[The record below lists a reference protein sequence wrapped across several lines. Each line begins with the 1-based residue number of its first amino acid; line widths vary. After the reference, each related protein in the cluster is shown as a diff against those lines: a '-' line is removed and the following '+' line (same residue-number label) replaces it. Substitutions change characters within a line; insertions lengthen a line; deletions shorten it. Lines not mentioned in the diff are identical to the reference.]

1 MRLFSTIPV
10 QLEAQNTIV
19 KKSIKTDAR
28 VIGTPLRLK
37 ENTNIRQ
44 PKTAEK
50 QGKCKL
56 TVCCWS
62 R

>member
-10 QLEAQNTIV
+10 QLEAHNIIV
-19 KKSIKTDAR
+19 KKSIITDAR

-44 PKTAEK
+44 PKIAEK
-50 QGKCKL
+50 
-56 TVCCWS
+56 
-62 R
+62 